1 MAELEK
7 LMAGGKELE
16 KLEDELQGSGATNGA
31 SNEAARSEGSTS
43 ETVG

>member
-16 KLEDELQGSGATNGA
+16 KLEDELQGSKATESEESESG
-31 SNEAARSEGSTS
+31 RSS
-43 ETVG
+43 